1 MKPAGLGLIQG
12 LADNPLTRGW
22 ADLVAHRVVTPLER
36 LTMDDFQ
43 LRQSLARHGAS
54 FLSDEAQVTP
64 ELEDRL
70 RLAAQTAG
78 YRPEDVDVVIEGLR
92 GLTFEN
98 AERGRAEVAGSIDQ
112 ALRGLERQRLVEI
125 ESRMMNEEENHTDVG
140 TMASALL
147 GNPVV
152 AYGAVGGGG
161 VLGTLALMDIAQRI
175 QAHQA
180 QKEKEAPKAKR
191 ASASDEA
198 GA

>member
-12 LADNPLTRGW
+12 LSDNPLTRGW
-22 ADLVAHRVVTPLER
+22 ADLVAHRLVTPLER

-43 LRQSLARHGAS
+43 LRQSLAKHGAS
-54 FLSDEAQVTP
+54 FLSDELQVTP

-78 YRPEDVDVVIEGLR
+78 YRPEDADAVVAGIG

-98 AERGRAEVAGSIDQ
+98 AQSGRSEVAGMIDQ
-112 ALRGLERQRLVEI
+112 MLRGSDRQRLVGI

-147 GNPVV
+147 GNPVA

-175 QAHQA
+175 QAYQA
-180 QKEKEAPKAKR
+180 QREQEAPKAKKAP
-191 ASASDEA
+191 ASQEA